1 MSKVFRLHQD
11 NNTLTDWQK
20 SQPYSTNVIN
30 QIKDPNG
37 ATSRNEITSIP
48 SPFARIDLV
57 KNAFKEVNTRG
68 LDGDTIY
75 HKMVSDS
82 LDVGQIFFN
91 YSKYKNLVNVV
102 CWDKSNDLDA
112 VKNSSIASHRVVG
125 ETLDMYMQQDG
136 ATYNFN
142 NMQRIYMLQYIGP
155 QCEIND
161 IIGATSPCTLFFSWA
176 ISL

>member
-11 NNTLTDWQK
+11 NNTLIDWQQ

-57 KNAFKEVNTRG
+57 KNAFKEVNVLG
-68 LDGDTIY
+68 LDGNTIY

-91 YSKYKNLVNVV
+91 YPKFKNLVNVV
-102 CWDKSNDLDA
+102 YWDKTNDLQGL
-112 VKNSSIASHRVVG
+112 KQSQIASHRVVG
-125 ETLDMYMQQDG
+125 ETLEMYMQQDRTHPP
-136 ATYNFN
+136 A
-142 NMQRIYMLQYIGP
+142 QRQGHRRRSY
-155 QCEIND
+155 
-161 IIGATSPCTLFFSWA
+161 
-176 ISL
+176 

>member
-11 NNTLTDWQK
+11 NNTLIDWQQ

-37 ATSRNEITSIP
+37 ATAKNEITSIP

-57 KNAFKEVNTRG
+57 KNAFKEVNTLG

-91 YSKYKNLVNVV
+91 YPKFKNLVNVV
-102 CWDKSNDLDA
+102 CWDKTNDLQA
-112 VKNSSIASHRVVG
+112 LRQSPVPSHKTVAD
-125 ETLDMYMQQDG
+125 TLEMYMQQDG
-136 ATYNFN
+136 KTYNIDDESPYKN
-142 NMQRIYMLQYIGP
+142 IINEYRILQYYFMF
-155 QCEIND
+155 EYN
-161 IIGATSPCTLFFSWA
+161 LK
-176 ISL
+176 